1 MTYTITALATLAESM
16 LRPLLASLS
25 VGVISEATDHGFT
38 TLAIE
43 CDEATAAAIEAAGF
57 EVAERYESPSTSV
70 HAIVRQLSFTGNS
83 HQIQKAEALGC
94 YFRVGPTADG
104 KQWKWGVFSRET
116 RCFLY
121 RLVDT
126 REEAIACCNRE
137 WQRMLEPYLEVR

>member
-1 MTYTITALATLAESM
+1 MTTETETVCGNQI
-16 LRPLLASLS
+16 
-25 VGVISEATDHGFT
+25 ISEATDHGFT

-43 CDEATAAAIEAAGF
+43 CDEATAAAIDAAGF

-70 HAIVRQLSFTGNS
+70 DSIVRQLSFTGNS
-83 HQIQKAEALGC
+83 HQIQRAEALGC

>member
-1 MTYTITALATLAESM
+1 MTTEET
-16 LRPLLASLS
+16 P
-25 VGVISEATDHGFT
+25 
-38 TLAIE
+38 
-43 CDEATAAAIEAAGF
+43 
-57 EVAERYESPSTSV
+57 PSTSV
-70 HAIVRQLSFTGNS
+70 DSIVRQLSFTGNS

-104 KQWKWGVFSRET
+104 KQWQWGTFSRES

-137 WQRMLEPYLEVR
+137 WKRMLTPYLEV